1 MSLLPGTFRNRLV
14 LLIGSISLVVG
25 LPLYFYIDH
34 VYAGRRVADRGHAL
48 KGLATAATT
57 VLSENLRERQ
67 REIELLARIP
77 IYQLDGGGVD
87 SQKLA
92 AMLDRLKDSYA
103 YYSWIGFADMQGIVK
118 GASGDLLLGQDV
130 SQRPWYQQG
139 RKGSFIGDLHE
150 AVLLARLLPAEPG
163 GGPLRFIDFAAPVFD
178 AEGAQIGVVAS
189 HAHWSW
195 ADAIIRRL
203 AAVRQDHNQVE
214 LFILNARHE
223 IIYPERS
230 GQQLDPDFLGR
241 MTDAGWVVEDSGE
254 QQYLASLQSVPDVFP
269 DKPLQWSVLVR
280 QPLAVVRQE
289 VDQLQ
294 HVLLIFGATATLVLL
309 SLAWLSARRTSRPIE
324 QLARLAKRIQKG
336 DESVQLNIQAGT
348 REMDILCQSISGM
361 AETLIAR
368 KAELAQ
374 ANDRL
379 EEKVA
384 ERTRQLAEANA
395 QLEQLARRDALTGV
409 LNRLAANERL
419 QEEFMRM
426 QRTGMPYSVLLLDID
441 YFKRINDT
449 HGHAIGDQALQFTAL
464 LIRASIR
471 GTDYLYRVGG
481 EEFLVLLP
489 TTLQDDALLVAEKI
503 RATIEGT
510 PAPVV
515 SRITVSI
522 GSAQARPSDKNGES
536 AVKRADQGLYDAK
549 GAGRNCIKVC
559 EE

>member
-1 MSLLPGTFRNRLV
+1 MSLLPGTFRNRLA

-34 VYAGRRVADRGHAL
+34 FYAGQMVAERGHAL

-57 VLSENLRERQ
+57 VLSENLGERQ
-67 REIELLARIP
+67 REIDLLARTP
-77 IYQLDGGGVD
+77 IYLVDGGAVD
-87 SQKLA
+87 SQKLTG
-92 AMLDRLKDSYA
+92 MLNHLKDSYA
-103 YYSWIGFADMQGIVK
+103 YYSWIGFADMQGIVQS
-118 GASGDLLLGQDV
+118 ASGDLLLGQDV

-139 RKGSFIGDLHE
+139 RRGSFIGDLHE
-150 AVLLARLLPAEPG
+150 ALLLAKLLPTEPG
-163 GGPLRFIDFAAPVFD
+163 AGPLRFIDFAAPVLD
-178 AEGAQIGVVAS
+178 ANGAQIGVVAA

-195 ADAIIRRL
+195 ADAIMSRL
-203 AAVRQDHNQVE
+203 EAVRQDHKQVE
-214 LFILNARHE
+214 LFILDSRQE

-230 GQQLDPDFLGR
+230 GQQLDPAFLKR
-241 MTDAGWVVEDSGE
+241 MAGTGWLLDGSGE
-254 QQYLASLQSVPDVFP
+254 QQYLAALHSVPDVFP
-269 DKPLQWSVLVR
+269 DKPLKWSVLVR

-294 HVLLIFGATATLVLL
+294 RALLLFSGTATLILL

-324 QLARLAKRIQKG
+324 QLARLAKRIEKG
-336 DESVQLNIQAGT
+336 DESVQLNIHAGT
-348 REMDILCQSISGM
+348 REMDILCRSISGM
-361 AETLIAR
+361 AATLISR
-368 KAELAQ
+368 KAELEQ
-374 ANDRL
+374 ANERL

-384 ERTRQLAEANA
+384 ERTRQLAQANA
-395 QLEQLARRDALTGV
+395 QLEQLARKDALTGV

-419 QEEFMRM
+419 EEEFLRM
-426 QRTGMPYSVLLLDID
+426 QRTGVPYSVLLLDID

-449 HGHAIGDQALQFTAL
+449 HGHGIGDQALQFTAL

-489 TTLQDDALLVAEKI
+489 ATVQDDALRVAEKI

-515 SRITVSI
+515 KRITVSI
-522 GSAQARPSDKNGES
+522 GTAQARPSDKHGES
-536 AVKRADQGLYDAK
+536 AVARADQGLYNAK
-549 GAGRNCIKVC
+549 GAGRNCIKASEV
-559 EE
+559 